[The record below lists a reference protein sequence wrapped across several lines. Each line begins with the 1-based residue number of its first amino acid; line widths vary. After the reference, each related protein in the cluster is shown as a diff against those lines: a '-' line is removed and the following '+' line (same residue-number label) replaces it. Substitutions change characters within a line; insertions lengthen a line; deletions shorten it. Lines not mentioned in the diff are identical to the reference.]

1 MEINKLINIKKTI
14 IEYGYNPENL
24 KPSSE
29 KNVFWS
35 CSICKEEVSKKFR
48 YANKN
53 SYCLKCSNKINASIN
68 KEVRIGKLLK
78 WHSENEHPLKG
89 KERPE
94 HIKEILKKGREKSIE
109 NSQLPENRL
118 KKSIEFS
125 GEGNPFYGKTHSQYS
140 IQKMSMKQKEIARR
154 GKYCNFY
161 GKKYWP
167 KRGKELI
174 YNDIRF
180 RSNWELLTAKYFDNN
195 NIKWEYE
202 PKYFILDDDMTYTP
216 DFYLKD
222 LNKWIEVKGYWYEDA
237 ISKYDIFRIKFSE
250 TEIEVWDEIKL
261 KEYNIL

>member
-94 HIKEILKKGREKSIE
+94 HIKEILKKVGR
-109 NSQLPENRL
+109 NQLKIHN
-118 KKSIEFS
+118 
-125 GEGNPFYGKTHSQYS
+125 
-140 IQKMSMKQKEIARR
+140 
-154 GKYCNFY
+154 
-161 GKKYWP
+161 
-167 KRGKELI
+167 
-174 YNDIRF
+174 
-180 RSNWELLTAKYFDNN
+180 
-195 NIKWEYE
+195 
-202 PKYFILDDDMTYTP
+202 
-216 DFYLKD
+216 YLKID
-222 LNKWIEVKGYWYEDA
+222 
-237 ISKYDIFRIKFSE
+237 
-250 TEIEVWDEIKL
+250 
-261 KEYNIL
+261 